1 MAETSNARLIRIA
14 GYLLASS
21 TEKRDNSEIAWIG
34 STKQRYDATKFKL
47 IYWYWHWQLFS
58 ESIQQGK
65 ICIIYLSTE
74 VCFEILL
81 YLRIIDITRLSFV
94 LRRMHT
100 AIYSSKQCK
109 KYRELSSLIIDK
121 VELYEWF
128 MKRLD
133 KLIDRFSFSFIFV
146 NCLFLRY
153 QLEPLKNEFC
163 ITNVLS
169 HLLFCNRSPN
179 SISQC
184 RLCSHLFAEDANDFI
199 SSIKYHFSL
208 IFTDNK
214 IFSKEIELLFV
225 QSRRMGLNFN
235 ILFCL
240 ERLTNLLILN
250 RFALWIFWL

>member
-1 MAETSNARLIRIA
+1 
-14 GYLLASS
+14 
-21 TEKRDNSEIAWIG
+21 
-34 STKQRYDATKFKL
+34 
-47 IYWYWHWQLFS
+47 
-58 ESIQQGK
+58 
-65 ICIIYLSTE
+65 
-74 VCFEILL
+74 
-81 YLRIIDITRLSFV
+81 
-94 LRRMHT
+94 MHT
-100 AIYSSKQCK
+100 TIYSSKQCK

-153 QLEPLKNEFC
+153 QLQPLKNEFC

-184 RLCSHLFAEDANDFI
+184 RLCSHLFVENANDFI
-199 SSIKYHFSL
+199 SSIKHHFSL

-214 IFSKEIELLFV
+214 IFSKEIELLFI

-235 ILFCL
+235 ILFLSETPYKLVDPKHIRSMNFLVIKQPCDIIFCL
-240 ERLTNLLILN
+240 KFTFEFRLINFLNFKWYCSYYGWLYDINIAWRTWFVSRLFCLIYPLLL
-250 RFALWIFWL
+250 FWWCL